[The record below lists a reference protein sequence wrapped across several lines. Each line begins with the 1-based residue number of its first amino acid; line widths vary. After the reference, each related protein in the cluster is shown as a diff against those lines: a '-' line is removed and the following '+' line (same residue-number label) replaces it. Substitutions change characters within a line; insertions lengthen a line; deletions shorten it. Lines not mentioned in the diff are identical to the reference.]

1 MITVINIDIL
11 VYSSLIF
18 ICLCNQLQLRL
29 VISRLNHSKLC
40 SIQHYVIK
48 ARIESQHWRPL
59 WNIWNTIAIL
69 FISWICYFQICQTLQ
84 TPSGHVFGKRAFTF
98 TGSCC
103 IGDKC
108 NFIVWLIMWLI
119 QWLIRGLLVLCR
131 HLLQLQV
138 SIFNWCF
145 VEFYDM
151 LLRFSK
157 YK

>member
-18 ICLCNQLQLRL
+18 ICLCKQLQLRL

-48 ARIESQHWRPL
+48 SRIESQHWRPL

-108 NFIVWLIMWLI
+108 NVHSVAHNVAHTVAHT
-119 QWLIRGLLVLCR
+119 GAPSSVSPPTTATSK
-131 HLLQLQV
+131 HLQLMFCR
-138 SIFNWCF
+138 ILWYAIALF
-145 VEFYDM
+145 
-151 LLRFSK
+151 K
-157 YK
+157 I